1 MRTKSCETITYTTPI
16 SFRSR
21 LPNSGRSVA
30 EGPMSENE
38 QANDRHAQMKKQLE
52 LNERDG
58 NRNATEIS
66 KDEQKEKQNNKH
78 LSFVL
83 LLFFG
88 RLYSPDIC

>member
-1 MRTKSCETITYTTPI
+1 
-16 SFRSR
+16 
-21 LPNSGRSVA
+21 
-30 EGPMSENE
+30 MSENE
-38 QANDRHAQMKKQLE
+38 QANDRHAQMKKQLK

-66 KDEQKEKQNNKH
+66 KDEKKEKQNNKH